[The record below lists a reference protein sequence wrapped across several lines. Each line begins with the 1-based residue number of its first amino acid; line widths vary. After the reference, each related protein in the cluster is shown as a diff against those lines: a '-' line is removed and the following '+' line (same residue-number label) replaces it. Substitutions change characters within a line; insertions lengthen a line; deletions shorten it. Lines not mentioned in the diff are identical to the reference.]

1 MGAVSSVRRL
11 DPQIREEVNKLL
23 DHGLTLDSII
33 ARLREMGVD
42 SVSRSALGRYRQRFE
57 KIVEKVR
64 RSREIADAL
73 VRNFGDETE
82 DKAMRAN
89 IEMMHG
95 IVSDMLMQ
103 IGDNEDDEEAG
114 PSDGV
119 VLAPKDAMNLAKA
132 LDHLS
137 RAKKTD
143 QDAIL
148 KIREEATKKATEK
161 AAEAVRT
168 VGKKTGMSKDLK
180 QQILLAMGVQGN

>member
-1 MGAVSSVRRL
+1 MGSVSSVRRL
-11 DPQIREEVNKLL
+11 DPQIREEVNRLL
-23 DHGLTLDSII
+23 DQGMTLDCII
-33 ARLREMGVD
+33 ARLRAMGVET
-42 SVSRSALGRYRQRFE
+42 VSRSALGRYKQRFE

-73 VRNFGDETE
+73 VRNFGGETE

-103 IGDNEDDEEAG
+103 IGDEDEEGPAG
-114 PSDGV
+114 GV
-119 VLAPKDAMNLAKA
+119 TLDPKDAMNLAKA

-137 RAKKTD
+137 RARKTD

-148 KIREEATKKATEK
+148 KVREEAARAATAK
-161 AAEAVRT
+161 AAEAVRS
-168 VGKKTGMSKDLK
+168 VGKKAGMSRDLK
-180 QQILLAMGVQGN
+180 QQILEAMGVQEN